1 MSQLNTIQIAID
13 GPASAGKSTVAKII
27 AKKLHYIYCDT
38 GAMYRAVTY
47 AGLLGKVSLADEESL
62 LNLLEKQPISF
73 APFENGQKVF
83 LGKLDVTKEIR
94 SPEVNANVSQVSAL
108 KKVRE
113 KLVELQQ
120 EIANNENIVM
130 DGRDIGT
137 QVLPK
142 AQVKI
147 FLIASVEERAQRR
160 YEENLKNGEV
170 ADLQEIKKS
179 IEQRDYLDSH
189 REISPL
195 LKAKDAIEVDTTGK
209 DIPQVVAEILE
220 IINKRKNIN

>member
-1 MSQLNTIQIAID
+1 
-13 GPASAGKSTVAKII
+13 
-27 AKKLHYIYCDT
+27 
-38 GAMYRAVTY
+38 
-47 AGLLGKVSLADEESL
+47 
-62 LNLLEKQPISF
+62 
-73 APFENGQKVF
+73 
-83 LGKLDVTKEIR
+83 
-94 SPEVNANVSQVSAL
+94 
-108 KKVRE
+108 
-113 KLVELQQ
+113 
-120 EIANNENIVM
+120 ENIVM

-195 LKAKDAIEVDTTGK
+195 VKAKDAIEVDTTGK